1 MSVLPRLA
9 VSTWAAAGFGLFV
22 IPAFAQ
28 TSLTETMQQDAS
40 QRAQPREARLLDG
53 LLPAIKNQQASAD
66 AQALR
71 LAVLEWARSGYQ
83 RIDSQ
88 IADYTCLLVKRERVH
103 GKLLPY
109 HYMFAKVRHGQ
120 QRDGQQV
127 PFSVY
132 LKFLAPDDL
141 QGREVLYVEGQN
153 DGKLIAK
160 KGGLRFA
167 YITTRIDPNS
177 ELALE
182 DNRYPITEFG
192 FKNLVRRFIEHL
204 ENSVLEDCTLEIRTG
219 ASVDGR
225 PCIGIEVI
233 NHRPDSAVRFHSAR
247 VYIDTQLEIPIHYE
261 AFDWP
266 AAGQTEPRLL
276 EQYTYRQ
283 IKLNVGLTDADFD
296 PANPDYGFR
305 K

>member
-1 MSVLPRLA
+1 MCRLVHVAVAGWIAVVGSSLPAQAPLA
-9 VSTWAAAGFGLFV
+9 DPLLDHAHS
-22 IPAFAQ
+22 
-28 TSLTETMQQDAS
+28 
-40 QRAQPREARLLDG
+40 LDG
-53 LLPAIKNQQASAD
+53 LPADLVALLTRGSDLSDSASLRQAI
-66 AQALR
+66 
-71 LAVLEWARSGYQ
+71 LAWARSGYD
-83 RIDSQ
+83 RIEQQ
-88 IADYTCLLVKRERVH
+88 IADYTCLLVKRERVR

-109 HYMFAKVRHGQ
+109 QYMLAKVRHAQKSSG
-120 QRDGQQV
+120 REM

-132 LKFLAPDDL
+132 LKFLAPGDL

-167 YITTRIDPNS
+167 YITTRLDPMS

-204 ENSVLEDCTLEIRTG
+204 ENPELEDCTLTIRTG
-219 ASVDGR
+219 ARIDQR
-225 PCIGIEVI
+225 PCVGIEVL
-233 NHRPDSAVRFHSAR
+233 NRRPDSAIRFHSAR
-247 VYIDTQLEIPIHYE
+247 VYIDTLLQIPIHYE
-261 AFDWP
+261 AYDWP

-283 IKLNVGLTDADFD
+283 VKLNVGLTDVDFD
-296 PANPDYGFR
+296 PSNPEYGFR
-305 K
+305 N